1 MRVNEMSIRIFEVIC
16 INNIIKLDNILKI
29 LEINER
35 KFRYELDVFNEV
47 LYENSFGSI
56 NLKHGEIQYTLKKDV
71 KEIHDYLNSIIR
83 IGLRDRLDYI
93 YLSFLVNNKVNL
105 NQLSNELD
113 ISKVTIRK
121 DLYKLTLELDE
132 GIDIKLCKQ
141 YYLIG
146 EELKIREKGLS
157 ILLKSFLEDNV
168 KNVIK
173 DNIFNEYREKSIEF
187 LKKVNPE
194 ANLNGRLY
202 FIVLTYIMIV
212 LIRIKQGKVLTNL
225 SLEECLYLMEF
236 EEYKKVE
243 ENISILSENIK
254 DNKYE
259 ILMLT
264 DFIVGMTFKDTNRVT
279 FNRWLELRIIVQNF
293 IGNMS
298 IAMNIPFE
306 KDNIL
311 IEDLINH
318 INPSIYRMRSDVKL
332 NDINYF
338 YDEINTNNIIET
350 IKKEIVYIE
359 KIFEIEFSIEEIILF
374 AVHFEASIER
384 NNFRTKNYK
393 KVLLMCA
400 GGYGTTKILVHKLKN
415 RYQIDE
421 MKVASIMEMDKIKL
435 DEYDL
440 LITTIDIKSEKLNNF
455 TNKIRISPFLTNKE
469 LEILDKCFVL
479 KNNNLNY
486 DSLILNIN
494 SNKNID
500 EPFKRY
506 IIDEISKVK
515 NETNNIKKYNVCNLK
530 KYFNTHNIFFVDNK
544 INSWQEVINYG
555 VDKMEKLGFVDK
567 DYAVDIIDNINKYG
581 SYLVVSSNVAIP
593 HAKSSKKDYK
603 NGNVVLF
610 LKDKVVFPGNKDVKL
625 LFFIYQKDN
634 EQDLG
639 LINKILSIVD
649 KKEVINNIN
658 NIDELNEYILI

>member
-29 LEINER
+29 LERNER

-56 NLKHGEIQYTLKKDV
+56 NLKHGKIQYTLKKDV

-113 ISKVTIRK
+113 ISKVTIKK
-121 DLYKLTLELDE
+121 DLNKLTLELDE

-141 YYLIG
+141 YYLTG

-212 LIRIKQGKVLTNL
+212 LIRIEQGKVLTNL
-225 SLEECLYLMEF
+225 NLEEYLYLMEF
-236 EEYKKVE
+236 GEYKKVE

-338 YDEINTNNIIET
+338 L
-350 IKKEIVYIE
+350 V
-359 KIFEIEFSIEEIILF
+359 
-374 AVHFEASIER
+374 
-384 NNFRTKNYK
+384 NF
-393 KVLLMCA
+393 
-400 GGYGTTKILVHKLKN
+400 
-415 RYQIDE
+415 
-421 MKVASIMEMDKIKL
+421 
-435 DEYDL
+435 
-440 LITTIDIKSEKLNNF
+440 
-455 TNKIRISPFLTNKE
+455 
-469 LEILDKCFVL
+469 
-479 KNNNLNY
+479 
-486 DSLILNIN
+486 
-494 SNKNID
+494 
-500 EPFKRY
+500 
-506 IIDEISKVK
+506 
-515 NETNNIKKYNVCNLK
+515 
-530 KYFNTHNIFFVDNK
+530 
-544 INSWQEVINYG
+544 
-555 VDKMEKLGFVDK
+555 
-567 DYAVDIIDNINKYG
+567 
-581 SYLVVSSNVAIP
+581 
-593 HAKSSKKDYK
+593 
-603 NGNVVLF
+603 
-610 LKDKVVFPGNKDVKL
+610 
-625 LFFIYQKDN
+625 
-634 EQDLG
+634 
-639 LINKILSIVD
+639 
-649 KKEVINNIN
+649 
-658 NIDELNEYILI
+658 